1 MIRRAL
7 LLAAAL
13 LGASALAQ
21 DASAPVGA
29 DMAPAAGTPATR
41 DASFG
46 LAALGREDRIQQIAG
61 APCTLADGEAAALIA
76 ERAEDARVVIVNEDH
91 ASPRD
96 RALVE
101 DVAIRLKALGFT
113 TFASDTIAAPLFR
126 DEPAFGALERRL
138 QALGYATTA
147 ISDAGAFPPGR
158 HFTDEANART
168 TALTSSLI
176 NQTLRDQPDTRVLV
190 HVGHGHSRETPER
203 VDGHDL
209 RWLALQLKEITGID
223 PLTIDQ
229 TQRVGDRTGVC
240 VSNSDG
246 SALPTDRD
254 IYIAHPPL
262 AFERERPTW
271 RLARGQRF
279 ADIPRA
285 LKNADERMIYEA
297 RYANEPDDAVP
308 ADRLLVDPGENIPL
322 LLAPG
327 RYRVRAWTE
336 AGVWTASV
344 PLTVADPTVH
354 ALQKAQPKA
363 RPHSSRRKNDEPRS
377 RTARAARST
386 GAGARADA

>member
-21 DASAPVGA
+21 DAQAPVGA
-29 DMAPAAGTPATR
+29 DLAPDAGAPASR
-41 DASFG
+41 DAAFS
-46 LAALGREDRIQQIAG
+46 LAALGREDRIQFVAG
-61 APCTLADGEAAALIA
+61 APCTLADGDAAALIA
-76 ERAEDARVVIVNEDH
+76 ERAQDARVVILNEDH

-101 DVAIRLKALGFT
+101 DVAVRLKALGFT
-113 TFASDTIAAPLFR
+113 TFASDTVAAPLFSQ
-126 DEPAFGALERRL
+126 EPAFGALARRL
-138 QALGYATTA
+138 RTLGYETTA
-147 ISDAGAFPPGR
+147 ISSAGTVAPGR
-158 HFTDEANART
+158 HFTDEANAQT
-168 TALTSSLI
+168 TALASSLI
-176 NQTLRDQPDTRVLV
+176 NQTLRDQPDARVLV

-203 VDGHDL
+203 VDGREL

-229 TQRVGDRTGVC
+229 TQRVGDHTGVC

-254 IYIAHPPL
+254 IYVAHPPL
-262 AFERERPTW
+262 AFERGRPTW

-279 ADIPRA
+279 AEIPQA
-285 LKNADERMIYEA
+285 LKRPDERVIYEA
-297 RYANEPDDAVP
+297 RYAAEPDDAVP

-336 AGVWTASV
+336 AGAWTASV
-344 PLTVADPTVH
+344 PLTVADPTAH
-354 ALQKAQPKA
+354 APQKAQPKA
-363 RPHSSRRKNDEPRS
+363 RPKSSRRKKR
-377 RTARAARST
+377 
-386 GAGARADA
+386 